1 MIDIDL
7 LVNQLRNNGHS
18 VDSVIPLPENAGLY
32 EFIMDDHLI
41 TLDEARLI
49 LEQDQERRRAI
60 H

>member
-41 TLDEARLI
+41 TLDEARLV
-49 LEQDQERRRAI
+49 LEKDQERQSQL